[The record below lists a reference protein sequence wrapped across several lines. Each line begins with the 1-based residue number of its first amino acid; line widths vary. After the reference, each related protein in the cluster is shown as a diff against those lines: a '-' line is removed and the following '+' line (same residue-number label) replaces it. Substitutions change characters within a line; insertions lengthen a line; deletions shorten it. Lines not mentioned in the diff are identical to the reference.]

1 MFSHFQYKEIA
12 TNHRLRKA
20 YEFSFF
26 YRGQHYR
33 GFYHPN
39 GKIDWY
45 EPQPPADLVGKFES
59 QVHELMLFHVYEK

>member
-1 MFSHFQYKEIA
+1 MFSHFQFKEIA
-12 TNHRLRKA
+12 TNSRWKKA

-26 YRGQHYR
+26 HQGAHYR
-33 GFYHPN
+33 GYYHPN

-45 EPQPPADLVGKFES
+45 EPKPPSEWKDKFQS